1 MKESAKKFNR
11 KELKQILE
19 DSMNIEVTKEMING
33 SSLNSS
39 METSFLDTSNAKA
52 LQTRINQDEVLRK
65 LIKCKSTE
73 DFMQ

>member
-52 LQTRINQDEVLRK
+52 LQTRINQDEALRK